1 MSQSCQPPF
10 ETPYPDHQLNI
21 HPLMRE
27 LSLTI
32 HRLKLQIIFTFMFAH
47 FLAWDGI
54 AIGAEEFSS
63 NESLQDLNPIDLTIK
78 SGPIQGKKNLN
89 LSDVVTC
96 QGDGTVCEE
105 TYGVELSL
113 PVKPDMEQT
122 LSAEKIMQIV
132 KSEWPNRQFNLSG
145 PKSIKIINQTFTIS
159 ESKIM
164 SSLEEV
170 LKATQEDGQFLIT
183 IRKIQAPSAI
193 TLPDENAQIIFP
205 DLADANL
212 KNPDWVRK
220 NLSGNQRIRMTF
232 SRGFSEG
239 TKGIPFFSIMTNF
252 RLEEMVPV
260 AARDIQKGEIIKE
273 SDVILA
279 PYECCKISPP
289 IIRETSAIIGRKSK
303 ILVRYGQAF
312 ASGSTENLRI
322 ISRGQSAQLIIR
334 KEDLVIVGKVQALDS
349 GSYGDVIDALYPTT
363 KKRLRVRV
371 VDPSTVESVN

>member
-1 MSQSCQPPF
+1 
-10 ETPYPDHQLNI
+10 
-21 HPLMRE
+21 
-27 LSLTI
+27 
-32 HRLKLQIIFTFMFAH
+32 
-47 FLAWDGI
+47 
-54 AIGAEEFSS
+54 
-63 NESLQDLNPIDLTIK
+63 
-78 SGPIQGKKNLN
+78 
-89 LSDVVTC
+89 
-96 QGDGTVCEE
+96 
-105 TYGVELSL
+105 
-113 PVKPDMEQT
+113 MEQT
-122 LSAEKIMQIV
+122 LSAEKILQIA
-132 KSEWPNRQFNLSG
+132 KSEWPNRRFNLSG
-145 PKSIKIINQTFTIS
+145 PKSIKILNQAVAIS

-183 IRKIQAPSAI
+183 IKKIQAPSTI
-193 TLPDENAQIIFP
+193 TLPDENAYLIFP
-205 DLADANL
+205 DLTDANL

-220 NLSGNQRIRMTF
+220 NLSGNQRLRMTL
-232 SRGFSEG
+232 SRGFIDE
-239 TKGIPFFSIMTNF
+239 TKSIPFFSIMIHF

-334 KEDLVIVGKVQALDS
+334 KEDLVIIGKVQALDS

>member
-1 MSQSCQPPF
+1 M
-10 ETPYPDHQLNI
+10 
-21 HPLMRE
+21 
-27 LSLTI
+27 TI
-32 HRLKLQIIFTFMFAH
+32 HQLKLQIIFANLFAH
-47 FLAWDGI
+47 FLTWGRL
-54 AIGAEEFSS
+54 AIGAEAPPS
-63 NESLQDLNPIDLTIK
+63 NESLTDLNPINLTIK
-78 SGPIQGKKNLN
+78 SGPIRGKKNLN
-89 LSDVVTC
+89 LSDVVIC
-96 QGDGTVCEE
+96 QGDKNICEE

-122 LSAEKIMQIV
+122 LSSEKIEQIA

-145 PKSIKIINQTFTIS
+145 PKSIKIIDQTFAIS
-159 ESKIM
+159 ESRIM
-164 SSLEEV
+164 TSLEEV

-183 IRKIQAPSAI
+183 IKKIQAPSTI
-193 TLPDENAQIIFP
+193 NLPEENVSLIFP
-205 DLADANL
+205 DLTDANL

-220 NLSGNQRIRMTF
+220 NLSGNQRLKMTL
-232 SRGFSEG
+232 SHGSSEEN
-239 TKGIPFFSIMTNF
+239 KSIPIFSIMIHF

-289 IIRETSAIIGRKSK
+289 IIRETTAIIGRKSK
-303 ILVRYGQAF
+303 SNVRHGHAF

-349 GSYGDVIDALYPTT
+349 GSYGDVIDALYTTT
-363 KKRLRVRV
+363 KKRIRVRV